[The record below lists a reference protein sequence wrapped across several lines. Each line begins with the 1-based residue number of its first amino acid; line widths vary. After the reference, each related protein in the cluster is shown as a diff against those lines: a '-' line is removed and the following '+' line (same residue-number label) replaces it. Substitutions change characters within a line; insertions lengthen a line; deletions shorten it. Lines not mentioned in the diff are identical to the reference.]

1 RDRPGPMT
9 TLVAG
14 GRGAPVL
21 TAEPE
26 YVAAWVVRAA
36 IGGNLFLGA
45 CAFWMSFSALADL
58 ADRAGVAAE
67 PWVWPLIVDGLI
79 VVSTVSVL
87 ALSPFGRRATWF
99 AWLLLA
105 GGAGVSV
112 LGNGMHALWYG
123 EATVPAA
130 MRVTIAAV
138 PPLVLL
144 ASTHLTVELARRA
157 RRRPAD
163 PAPDAVPAA
172 PPGTALVATAP
183 VESPGQVEAR
193 RLRALNWTNRRIAH
207 ALGVHPSTVSR
218 WLSRHDE
225 QDEAT
230 VPGHEPDGGDSSRS

>member
-1 RDRPGPMT
+1 MTTATDSRRPGAVAM
-9 TLVAG
+9 AG
-14 GRGAPVL
+14 GPA
-21 TAEPE
+21 

-36 IGGNLFLGA
+36 IVGSVFLGA

-58 ADRAGVAAE
+58 ARRAGVAAE

-105 GGAGVSV
+105 GGSGVSV
-112 LGNGMHALWYG
+112 LGNGSHALWYG
-123 EATVPAA
+123 DPGVPAA

-144 ASTHLTVELARRA
+144 AATHLTVELARRA
-157 RRRPAD
+157 RHGPP
-163 PAPDAVPAA
+163 PAPGTEAAAASPVGSAILPAA
-172 PPGTALVATAP
+172 
-183 VESPGQVEAR
+183 SPGQIEAH
-193 RLRALNWTNRRIAH
+193 RLRSLNWTNRRIAH

-218 WLSRHDE
+218 WLNPHGE
-225 QDEAT
+225 QDET
-230 VPGHEPDGGDSSRS
+230 PDSGHEPQAGTTSTS